1 MKALPSWLM
10 TLAAGL
16 FMLGAGQAVHA
27 DPITF
32 STTGVFSGI
41 PVDSGCTGNGTNE
54 IRCGDGR
61 RLTYVANS
69 LSRDRSQLPFNDN
82 PLGTFLFVNLPPSSA
97 VGPIF
102 PAGIGFTLFVNQIDP
117 LPASG
122 SFFGTIIVESTS
134 VASYN
139 TLLFGN
145 TELNLGGIDYRLLGF
160 TFPSANMPSQVSAV
174 PEPATL
180 LLLGTGLAGVAGAAR
195 RRRRARRSEPDPRK
209 ASPSSAP

>member
-10 TLAAGL
+10 ILAAGL
-16 FMLGAGQAVHA
+16 FILGASQSAYA

-32 STTGVFSGI
+32 STNGVFSGI

-69 LSRDRSQLPFNDN
+69 LSRDRTALPFNDN
-82 PLGTFLFVNLPPSSA
+82 PLGTFLYVNLPPSSA

-117 LPASG
+117 LPVSG
-122 SFFGTIIVESTS
+122 AFTGTIIVNHFPLADFNVLSFS
-134 VASYN
+134 
-139 TLLFGN
+139 N
-145 TELNLGGIDYRLLGF
+145 TELTLGGIDYGILGF
-160 TFPSANMPSQVSAV
+160 NFPSANMPSRVSAV

-180 LLLGTGLAGVAGAAR
+180 LLLGTGLAGVAGAVR
-195 RRRRARRSEPDPRK
+195 KRHRARPQI
-209 ASPSSAP
+209 